1 LFSGSNGS
9 RLNRWLTV
17 IGKRMLRPI
26 RGGVIDIPLMALCPC
41 PIRDRAGSLRVC
53 MAHRMSDR

>member
-26 RGGVIDIPLMALCPC
+26 RGGVIDIPLMALC
-41 PIRDRAGSLRVC
+41 RARSAIAL
-53 MAHRMSDR
+53 AA